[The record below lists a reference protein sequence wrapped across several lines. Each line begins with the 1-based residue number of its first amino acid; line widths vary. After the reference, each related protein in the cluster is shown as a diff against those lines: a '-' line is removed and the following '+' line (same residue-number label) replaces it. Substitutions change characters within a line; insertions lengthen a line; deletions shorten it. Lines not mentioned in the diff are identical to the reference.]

1 MHFRVCGRRSGPRAS
16 GRGSESGSRNS
27 GRDGDRSI
35 CDHTV
40 HGRSDAEPAG
50 EAVTHEM
57 ETGALDAL
65 YYPSMKELHCI
76 VRGRVQM
83 VMYRDFATRN
93 ARRLGLAGYA
103 KNLKDG
109 TVEVLAQGPQDK
121 LEALLARLRKGSFL
135 SRVDAVDAS
144 WREPGQAYG
153 DFRIAW

>member
-1 MHFRVCGRRSGPRAS
+1 MHVLPAGKTAEP
-16 GRGSESGSRNS
+16 GSWNFQ
-27 GRDGDRSI
+27 RDGAENI
-35 CDHTV
+35 PDHKLD
-40 HGRSDAEPAG
+40 GRSNA
-50 EAVTHEM
+50 
-57 ETGALDAL
+57 ALQGIAL
-65 YYPSMKELHCI
+65 YCPSMKELHCI